1 MIARLRELAD
11 RPISDGERRRLFA
24 AAALLI
30 VLAAVLL
37 SVTGQPATTDRPTI
51 EPAAPPSVVEPP
63 RDEPP
68 GVQGVEGSDASTRAA
83 PEPVQRAAR
92 RFLKGYLAYLYGRG
106 DADEIDPASP
116 ALERRLQRERLRVS
130 PATRRRDPRIADVG
144 ARRLER
150 DRYLVTATIADG
162 GVADYPVELTLARRS
177 GEWVVNSTAAD

>member
-37 SVTGQPATTDRPTI
+37 SVTGQPTGTGRPTTK
-51 EPAAPPSVVEPP
+51 PVAPPSVAGSS

-68 GVQGVEGSDASTRAA
+68 DVQGVEGSDASTRAA
-83 PEPVQRAAR
+83 PEPVQRVAR
-92 RFLKGYLAYLYGRG
+92 RFLEGYLAYLYGRG
-106 DADEIDPASP
+106 EADEIEAASP
-116 ALERRLQRERLRVS
+116 ALERRLRRERLRVS
-130 PATRRRDPRIADVG
+130 PATRRRDPRIVDLG

-150 DRYLVTATIADG
+150 DRYQVTATIVDG
-162 GVADYPVELTLARRS
+162 GVADYPVELSLARRS